1 MIQSEIRMTRCAPWF
16 LAIICTLF
24 GASSCGGGPE
34 PGSPRSSSIGM
45 ITRADL
51 EQASY
56 ANAYQ
61 AVQSLR
67 PNWLW
72 NSSNATISDPE
83 PLPLVYV
90 DGVRSG
96 DLEVLRLVSVNTV
109 DTISRLSPS
118 DATTRWGTGH
128 LAGAID
134 VRTRRGRRPPRGG

>member
-1 MIQSEIRMTRCAPWF
+1 M
-16 LAIICTLF
+16 
-24 GASSCGGGPE
+24 
-34 PGSPRSSSIGM
+34 GM

-51 EQASY
+51 EGASY

-61 AVQSLR
+61 AIQSLR

-72 NSSNATISDPE
+72 NRSNATLSDPE

-96 DLEVLRLVSVNTV
+96 DLEVLRLVSVDAV

-134 VRTRRGRRPPRGG
+134 VRTRRGRRLPPGG